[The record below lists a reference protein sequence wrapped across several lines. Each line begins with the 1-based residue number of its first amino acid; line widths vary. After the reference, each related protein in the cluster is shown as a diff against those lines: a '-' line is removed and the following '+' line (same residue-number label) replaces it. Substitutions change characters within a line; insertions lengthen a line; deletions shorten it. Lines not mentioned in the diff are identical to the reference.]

1 MRHIRKTVVTLI
13 LALVFVP
20 LFALAAP
27 AANVNA
33 DKLVN
38 LSVKANTAEPGVG
51 DILTISVIA
60 DNFPE
65 IVRFGPV
72 KIHYDGALA
81 EYSSIEMG
89 SDISSFVYNITQ
101 DENYISVSAVDQYYQ
116 DTGSEEGGDSN
127 AQAAY
132 NSTLSTVL
140 FSLSFRIK
148 TDASGQIPFWIEN
161 PGEFISS
168 DGSSITTLVD
178 NSISVTISN
187 RISSD
192 ANLISVQINNAELNP
207 AFSSDVTEYYT
218 TVERSVTDVS
228 VTATP
233 SNLWAGVV
241 INGNNNLQI
250 GQNLLTIV
258 VTAQD
263 GVTQKEY
270 KFNITRKESY
280 VPENAALTDVKGINY
295 TFLDIPTGYT
305 APDGFTQRLKTI
317 NNFTVPVFAR
327 EGVTSMILYLF
338 DGENPAGLY
347 LYNPDLNTVVPY
359 DQNNIMIHKS
369 SVLIKAEIPEDVKI
383 PRDFTEADEQIDGL
397 IFTGYQDS
405 DGRFVCYL
413 MDETG
418 DAGFYEF
425 DKVDHAFRHYVPI
438 DRTLERTYGAL
449 MRVFMIVSAVEA
461 FCLIVI
467 VIIVHKVL
475 SYRKNPRP
483 RRV

>member
-1 MRHIRKTVVTLI
+1 MRMIRKIAAPLI
-13 LALVFVP
+13 LALLFVP
-20 LFALAAP
+20 FFALLAP
-27 AANVNA
+27 SYNVNA
-33 DKLVN
+33 DKLIN

-51 DILTISVIA
+51 DILTISVVA

-65 IVRFGPV
+65 IVRFGPL

-89 SDISSFVYNITQ
+89 SDISSFVYNVTQ
-101 DENYISVSAVDQYYQ
+101 DENYINVSAVDQYYQ
-116 DTGSEEGGDSN
+116 ETGSEEGGDTE

-132 NSTLSTVL
+132 NSSQSTVL

-148 TDASGQIPFWIEN
+148 TDASGQIPFWIES
-161 PGEFISS
+161 PGDFTSS

-187 RISSD
+187 RVSSD
-192 ANLISVQINNAELNP
+192 ASLIMIQINNAELTP
-207 AFSSDVTEYYT
+207 AFSPDVTEYTT
-218 TVERSVTDVS
+218 TVERSMTDVS

-233 SNLWAGVV
+233 SNLWAGIV

-250 GQNLLTIV
+250 GQNLLTIQ

-270 KFNITRKESY
+270 KINITRKESY
-280 VPENAALTDVKGINY
+280 VPEHAALSDAKGISY
-295 TFLDIPTGYT
+295 TFLDIPTGFT
-305 APDGFTQRLKTI
+305 APEGFTQRLKTI
-317 NNFTVPVFAR
+317 NNFTVPVFAKD
-327 EGVTSMILYLF
+327 GLASMILYLY

-347 LYNPDLNTVVPY
+347 LYNPDYNSVVPY
-359 DQNNIMIHKS
+359 DKNSIMIHKS
-369 SVLIKAEIPEDVKI
+369 NILIKAEIPEEVKI
-383 PRDFTEADEQIDGL
+383 PRDFTEAEEQIDGL

-438 DRTLERTYGAL
+438 DRTTEKTYGAL
-449 MRVFMIVSAVEA
+449 MRFFMVVSAVEA
-461 FCLIVI
+461 VFLIVI